1 VHPTAHAVFVAAV
14 EKRLALLLADVQSG
28 SADRPAMRTFDAFI
42 LEFAVS
48 NDGNNSSRGKRP
60 QQEQSTLRSRL
71 AQPCLFH

>member
-1 VHPTAHAVFVAAV
+1 MCRVHPTAHAVFVAAV

-48 NDGNNSSRGKRP
+48 NDGSSSSSGNGNNKSKMRCRH
-60 QQEQSTLRSRL
+60 
-71 AQPCLFH
+71 A

>member
-48 NDGNNSSRGKRP
+48 NDGNNSSH
-60 QQEQSTLRSRL
+60 
-71 AQPCLFH
+71 A